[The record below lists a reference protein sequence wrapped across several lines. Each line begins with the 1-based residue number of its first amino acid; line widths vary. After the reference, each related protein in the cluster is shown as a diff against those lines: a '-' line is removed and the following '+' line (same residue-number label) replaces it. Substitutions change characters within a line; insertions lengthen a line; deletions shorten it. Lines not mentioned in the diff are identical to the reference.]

1 MKIESWDTEEIE
13 YMFLGFVA
21 EAFEQGDHRQPWI
34 HELLSSVDEGW
45 FSEENKKIVYRCMC
59 EIAVESSSVKVL
71 PSDAIANK
79 AESETGEKSG
89 WAHNLISASKSKV
102 TTFDHRVVLDSVIPL
117 WRIKNARTRMLE
129 ISKKL
134 SNALDDTPT
143 ERAISREIPKL
154 IELQQE
160 VWGQAITN
168 RRAVDG
174 DWQQTI
180 DEILQPLPPGDSVPI
195 GITVLDENIGGGVAG
210 PDSADCGRLIIV
222 AARPGAGKTTAAI
235 TIGTQLA
242 SRGNGV
248 VFFSLEMG
256 AKQIQYKSISCLDF
270 LNLREQGALVNPI
283 RVSNIKNRL
292 YTKEQIERIRAINA
306 SALNEKFRVL
316 EGNHSVSSIIATVKT
331 LCRTRTDMRA
341 IIIDYLQ
348 LIPDCREGSLNEA
361 SAIGEVTRAL
371 KLAAREAKID
381 IFLLSQVNRGVEQR
395 TEKIPTLADLRAS
408 GRIEEDADIVMF
420 LYRPYYYDPAADPG
434 EMTISL
440 AKNRNGITGL
450 INCRVD
456 LASSVVYG

>member
-1 MKIESWDTEEIE
+1 
-13 YMFLGFVA
+13 
-21 EAFEQGDHRQPWI
+21 
-34 HELLSSVDEGW
+34 
-45 FSEENKKIVYRCMC
+45 
-59 EIAVESSSVKVL
+59 
-71 PSDAIANK
+71 
-79 AESETGEKSG
+79 
-89 WAHNLISASKSKV
+89 
-102 TTFDHRVVLDSVIPL
+102 
-117 WRIKNARTRMLE
+117 
-129 ISKKL
+129 
-134 SNALDDTPT
+134 
-143 ERAISREIPKL
+143 
-154 IELQQE
+154 
-160 VWGQAITN
+160 
-168 RRAVDG
+168 
-174 DWQQTI
+174 
-180 DEILQPLPPGDSVPI
+180 
-195 GITVLDENIGGGVAG
+195 
-210 PDSADCGRLIIV
+210 LIIV